1 MTTMPERIISAAAAA
16 GLAAMAVLCVSGGP
30 VRAEPA
36 ASSAVAASQGAR
48 PDSAV
53 RPEGSARDRE
63 QRRGSDAGRI
73 TLVVVAA
80 GALGA
85 FTVLQALAWSRYR
98 RTQDS
103 ADSRTRPP
111 ASDPGPRSGH
121 GDPAAE
127 GQERTPGWRGYCD

>member
-16 GLAAMAVLCVSGGP
+16 GLAAMAVLCVSSGP

-48 PDSAV
+48 SGPAV
-53 RPEGSARDRE
+53 RPQGSERD
-63 QRRGSDAGRI
+63 QGRGSDAGRI

-80 GALGA
+80 AALGA
-85 FTVLQALAWSRYR
+85 FTVLQLMARSRNR
-98 RTQDS
+98 RKQDS

-111 ASDPGPRSGH
+111 ACDPGPRTGRA
-121 GDPAAE
+121 DPAPE
-127 GQERTPGWRGYCD
+127 GQERSPGWRGYCD